1 MMGTMGDEA
10 GRAHVDWAARGPEM
24 IEDAEVT
31 APMVDQALAWVAGR
45 VPEARDVLD
54 VGSGPGVAAC
64 TLGRLLPGARVR
76 AVDGAPPLLALA
88 ARRAAAAGLADRF
101 TTAEID
107 LPDGLRDLTPADIV
121 WISGVV
127 HHLPDPVEAL
137 RALGALVRPGGLLAV
152 REGGLASRFLPEG
165 VAPGLLPRLDALGEE
180 RVEHGDHPGGVVG
193 HHGDWP
199 DLMRQAGLEPAGSAT
214 FLLDLTAPLTPKA
227 RRYVRRALEIRRD
240 FAGDL
245 LSETDRQAADQLL
258 DDDHPEG
265 IMRRADLYLL
275 GASTVHTAQP
285 KRPVM

>member
-1 MMGTMGDEA
+1 MIGTMADEA
-10 GRAHVDWAARGPEM
+10 GRAHVDWAARGREM

-31 APMVDQALAWVAGR
+31 APMVDQALAWVAAR
-45 VPEARDVLD
+45 VPNASDVLD

-64 TLGRLLPGARVR
+64 ALGRLLPGARVR
-76 AVDGAPPLLALA
+76 AVDGASPLLALA
-88 ARRAAAAGLADRF
+88 AQRAAAAGLADRV

-107 LPDGLRDLTPADIV
+107 LPDGLRDLTAADIV

-127 HHLPDPVEAL
+127 HHLPDPVAAL
-137 RALGALVRPGGLLAV
+137 RALGDLVRPGGLLAV
-152 REGGLASRFLPEG
+152 REGGLPLRFLPDG
-165 VAPGLLPRLDALGEE
+165 VAPGLLSRLEAIGED
-180 RVEHGDHPGGVVG
+180 RVEHGDHPGGVVA
-193 HHGDWP
+193 HRGDWP
-199 DLMRQAGLEPAGSAT
+199 DLMRAAGLEPAGTRT

-227 RRYVRRALEIRRD
+227 RRYVRRALEMRRD
-240 FAGDL
+240 FAGDQL
-245 LSETDRQAADQLL
+245 GETDRQIADRLL